1 MYTKKD
7 LEENKKMSEILKQNQ
22 IKMRKLNEKRAKREK
37 LLNAVLCV
45 SVGIFFIG
53 LMVLISAI
61 ENWCI

>member
-1 MYTKKD
+1 MYTKLD

-61 ENWCI
+61 ENVRF